1 MEYPWHLYLL
11 GSMYVIAG
19 VMHFVFPKSYLRIMP
34 RYLPY
39 HKVLVLLSGLA
50 EILLGIGLCFPYTKN
65 ISILGIILMLAVFL
79 LVHINMLKG
88 EKEAAGLPKW
98 ILVLRIPLQ
107 FLLMYWVYSY
117 WGL

>member
-1 MEYPWHLYLL
+1 
-11 GSMYVIAG
+11 
-19 VMHFVFPKSYLRIMP
+19 MP

-50 EILLGIGLCFPYTKN
+50 EILLGIGLCFPSTKN
-65 ISILGIILMLAVFL
+65 ISIVAIILMLTVFL

-98 ILVLRIPLQ
+98 ILVLRIPMQ

>member
-1 MEYPWHLYLL
+1 
-11 GSMYVIAG
+11 
-19 VMHFVFPKSYLRIMP
+19 MHFVFPKSYLRIMP

-50 EILLGIGLCFPYTKN
+50 EILLGIGLCFPNTKN